1 MPGEARGEEHE
12 RRDALWL
19 LERGFERD
27 PATSRG
33 PHERGALHAG
43 RVKDGY
49 KVMDGRVR
57 PRPHRR
63 LPEPAL
69 VVTDHACVA
78 GEKGDHAVPDPRV
91 DNALVQQDNW
101 RIRADV
107 LIPKVGHVRDASA
120 RAHGPGREGVA
131 ADLTW

>member
-1 MPGEARGEEHE
+1 MSGEARGDEHE

-19 LERGFERD
+19 LERGFERG

-33 PHERGALHAG
+33 KRGALDAG

-63 LPEPAL
+63 RPEPAL
-69 VVTDHACVA
+69 VVTDYASVA
-78 GEKGDHAVPDPRV
+78 GEKRDHAVLDPRV
-91 DNALVQQDNW
+91 DDAFVQQGNW
-101 RIRADV
+101 RTRADV

-120 RAHGPGREGVA
+120 RAHGPGRKELQVP
-131 ADLTW
+131 